1 MDPSGGK
8 KNNSIPSFRRDSRIV
23 NNGSRS
29 IIVSQGRGSNSDG
42 VDPALRVK
50 TIEIMKAGRIARER
64 LSSAING
71 AGGTAKRLGGTA
83 AAASTSILN
92 TNDDNMSDSSRSEY
106 NYDNVRA
113 VGDNNTIDLVNGED
127 DSDDDNSDKHC
138 DVLAIKPGKGKP
150 LFHLLSGDVMRV
162 MTDKVKGNYANGNP
176 NVTSADELKNMLGT
190 VVEKR
195 AFFLKVA
202 GVLDTKMEV
211 ADVPTG
217 TTICSLLLSKI
228 PNSFPVKLTKTKVAA
243 ALVDIWA
250 ILAGVLPTN
259 MLRRGDTHD
268 LQKYFGFMV
277 RVELL
282 TKRELEMDSTVAKD
296 IKTINLDDE
305 MMQRCFLVGGGYA
318 PPPLFNTCAKCG
330 HRVVDEPKENK
341 KAAKQTATFQ
351 KQWLADSQGLI
362 KWKNNEGGPLL
373 DKKGKTMT
381 KVPSPKVLPEY
392 IICHCWQ
399 QMESIVAAGEFSCY
413 YKCLVNGIQYDIGK
427 CPHCLCDCSFVVA
440 KS

>member
-8 KNNSIPSFRRDSRIV
+8 KNNTIPSFRRDSRIA

-29 IIVSQGRGSNSDG
+29 IIVSQGRGSNSDS

-50 TIEIMKAGRIARER
+50 TIETMKAGCIARER

-71 AGGTAKRLGGTA
+71 ASSANRLGGTT
-83 AAASTSILN
+83 AAASTSILSA
-92 TNDDNMSDSSRSEY
+92 NDDNMSDSIIEY
-106 NYDNVRA
+106 DYDNVRA
-113 VGDNNTIDLVNGED
+113 VDDNNTIDLVNGED
-127 DSDDDNSDKHC
+127 DSDDDNSEKHC
-138 DVLAIKPGKGKP
+138 EVLTIKPGKGKP

-202 GVLDTKMEV
+202 GVLDSKMEV

-228 PNSFPVKLTKTKVAA
+228 PNSFPVKLTKAKVAA

-250 ILAGVLPTN
+250 ILAGVLQTN

-268 LQKYFGFMV
+268 LQKYLGFMV
-277 RVELL
+277 RVEVL

-305 MMQRCFLVGGGYA
+305 MMQRCYLVDGGYA
-318 PPPLFNTCAKCG
+318 PSPLFNTCAKCG

-351 KQWLADSQGLI
+351 KQWLADSQELI

-373 DKKGKTMT
+373 DKKGKTIT
-381 KVPSPKVLPEY
+381 KVPSPKVVPEY

-399 QMESIVAAGEFSCY
+399 QMMAIVAAGEFSCY
-413 YKCLVNGIQYDIGK
+413 YKCLVNGKQYNVGK